1 MHFVELL
8 IIALGFS
15 MDAFAVSICKGLS
28 TPKAKLRHMLIVGAW
43 FGGFQALMP
52 LIGYLVG
59 TTFASYIEA
68 FDHWVAFILL
78 GFIGFNMIR
87 EALSGEAEET
97 NDCFGAK
104 TMFVMAIATSIDA
117 LAGGVAFAMIPDI
130 NIWLTVVAI
139 GIVTFLMSA
148 VGVKVGNLFGAR
160 FKSRAELAGG
170 IILVLM
176 GIKFLLEGLG
186 LISF

>member
-130 NIWLTVVAI
+130 NIWITVVAI

>member
-8 IIALGFS
+8 IIAIGFS
-15 MDAFAVSICKGLS
+15 MDAFAVSICIGLS